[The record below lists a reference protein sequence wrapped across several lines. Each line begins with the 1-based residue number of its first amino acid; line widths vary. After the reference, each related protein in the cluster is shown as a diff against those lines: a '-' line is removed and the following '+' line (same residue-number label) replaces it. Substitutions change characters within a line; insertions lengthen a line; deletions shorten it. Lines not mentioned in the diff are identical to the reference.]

1 MAATWNVTHFLK
13 NRPEPLTV
21 RFRLSDLRRVDGV
34 LLSAPRVA
42 PLSLEAVMAGNQTE
56 ERVWQG
62 LKPATALTVPAGQTH
77 QMWLVTR

>member
-1 MAATWNVTHFLK
+1 
-13 NRPEPLTV
+13 
-21 RFRLSDLRRVDGV
+21 
-34 LLSAPRVA
+34 
-42 PLSLEAVMAGNQTE
+42 MAGNQTE